1 MCVCVC
7 VCVCVYA
14 YACICTANIYSG
26 KHTQSYALPIPN
38 HKTRL
43 KNIRDVEIPEKQKAR
58 KQGRDDSIKAVQYIQ
73 PHPIYLS
80 H

>member
-1 MCVCVC
+1 MCVCIC
-7 VCVCVYA
+7 MHLYGQYIQWKA
-14 YACICTANIYSG
+14 YTIICTSD
-26 KHTQSYALPIPN
+26 TN